1 MQATRQRDT
10 SGELAL
16 RRELHR
22 RGLRYRVDKA
32 VVPGTRRRP
41 DVVFPTERVAVF
53 VDGCFWHDC
62 PEHGTQPRA
71 NGQWW
76 RDKIAA
82 NVRRDRDTNQRLEG
96 AGWIVIR
103 AWEHEDPIEVAGR
116 VEAVV
121 LKRRMERSR
130 A

>member
-71 NGQWW
+71 NAQWW